1 MAKTLNDFLDEHIN
15 VFPSNVD
22 SATQALIVK
31 WFGYRQVAHSVFFPN
46 WLERTLERDYPR
58 YLEET
63 RIEARIAGSEYDW
76 LVTKYLER
84 QVETKNTNATTKS
97 DTTTSSQTNERT
109 YQAGISEVIVDS
121 DTDKDTGTTSM
132 ARTGTDTNLM
142 TRNLTSN
149 LSGSEEVEENT
160 SSEGTR
166 TPNLTSENKNSNNN
180 TSRHGVISRQAPY
193 DMDFAGNSDSFNAN
207 VNHYVGEDGVDTGSG
222 ELENASHFMGG
233 FPNLA
238 IQNPTSTSD
247 ELIDN
252 ADITYGQT
260 TESGTETTESEGSRT
275 GETNRS
281 ETTSDTGTENNART
295 LNLNDTQTDNLTRT
309 HNGTTTKT
317 KSGEDI
323 DTSELSGTVTK
334 TGSDNTSYDGLE
346 REIYTGRGGERGNN
360 SPQELLTLAI
370 KFIEATSA
378 WKFLYRQI
386 DKCFMMCYDISEY
399 EEV

>member
-15 VFPSNVD
+15 VFPSDVD
-22 SATQALIVK
+22 AATQALIVK

-46 WLERTLERDYPR
+46 WMERTLDRDYPR
-58 YLEET
+58 YQELL
-63 RIEARIAGSEYDW
+63 RIEARTAGSEYDW
-76 LVTKYLER
+76 LVTNYLER
-84 QVETKNTNATTKS
+84 QVETKNTDTTTKS
-97 DTTTSSQTNERT
+97 DTTTSNQTNERT
-109 YQAGISEVIVDS
+109 YEAGISEVIVDS

-142 TRNLTSN
+142 TRNLSSI
-149 LSGSEEVEENT
+149 LSGSEEVEEST

-180 TSRHGVISRQAPY
+180 TSRHGFITRQAPY
-193 DMDFAGNSDSFNAN
+193 DMDLSGNNALLN
-207 VNHYVGEDGVDTGSG
+207 ISVNHTVGEDGVDTMNG
-222 ELENASHFMGG
+222 EVANDSHFMAG

-238 IQNPTSTSD
+238 IQNPTATSD
-247 ELIDN
+247 ELTDN
-252 ADITYGQT
+252 ADITYGHT
-260 TESGTETTESEGSRT
+260 TQSGTETTENEGSRT
-275 GETNRS
+275 GETSRS

-317 KSGEDI
+317 KSGEDV
-323 DTSELSGTVTK
+323 DTTEISGTVTK
-334 TGSDNTSYDGLE
+334 SGTGSLAHDGVE
-346 REIYTGRGGERGNN
+346 REIHTGRSGQ
-360 SPQELLTLAI
+360 SPQFLLDEAV
-370 KFIEATSA
+370 KFIKETSA
-378 WKFLYRQI
+378 WQWLYRQI